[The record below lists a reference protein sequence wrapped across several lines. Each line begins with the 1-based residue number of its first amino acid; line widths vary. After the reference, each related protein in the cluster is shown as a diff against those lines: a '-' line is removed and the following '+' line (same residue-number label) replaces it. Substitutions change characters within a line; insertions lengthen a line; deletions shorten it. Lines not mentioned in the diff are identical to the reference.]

1 MKNKLLFIATILL
14 LLTTLSCKKNLTGN
28 AITVDVS
35 TNDTLSFLRFYD
47 RCDAG
52 PNGMPSGSYST
63 FEDHENGNYSIK
75 VEEGYQNDCF
85 MFAGAIEEN
94 NDSSGTSV
102 LNIDAYYTNEGNVV
116 GFQEIELKRPHGE
129 YQIRYEFRPD
139 TYVDK

>member
-1 MKNKLLFIATILL
+1 MKNKLLDISLFIFLFFVT
-14 LLTTLSCKKNLTGN
+14 SCRKDLTGN

-35 TNDTLSFLRFYD
+35 TNDTFIFLRFYD

-63 FEDHENGNYSIK
+63 FDDHGNGNYSIN

-85 MFAGAIEEN
+85 MVAGAIAEN
-94 NDSSGTSV
+94 NDNSGTTV
-102 LNIDAYYTNEGNVV
+102 LNVDAYYTEEGNIV
-116 GFQEIELKRPHGE
+116 GFQEIKLKRPHNE

-139 TYVDK
+139 NYVDK